1 MQVYSTLFYL
11 AFFAPYPS
19 SPPSLPPSPMPYPM
33 DLLPRWVVEDGVV
46 EGELD
51 IRGRL
56 LQLRVRTIL
65 EAALDLRGREG
76 GRKGGREWNEREREE
91 HAGTTWGMKSNRKT
105 KRGREGG
112 KEGKATYGA
121 KVHGV
126 LDDIKVIGEAELG
139 GIHGLL
145 KNPAI
150 FRLELLQDEGEE
162 LMEGEGGG
170 GREGDTGVRWEG
182 RMPATRRNRSQ
193 DTHPPM
199 QKGARTEGR
208 REGGREGGRG

>member
-1 MQVYSTLFYL
+1 
-11 AFFAPYPS
+11 
-19 SPPSLPPSPMPYPM
+19 
-33 DLLPRWVVEDGVV
+33 
-46 EGELD
+46 
-51 IRGRL
+51 
-56 LQLRVRTIL
+56 
-65 EAALDLRGREG
+65 
-76 GRKGGREWNEREREE
+76 
-91 HAGTTWGMKSNRKT
+91 MKSNRKT

-170 GREGDTGVRWEG
+170 REGG
-182 RMPATRRNRSQ
+182 RHRCEMGRKNARNEEKPESR
-193 DTHPPM
+193 HPPAHA
-199 QKGARTEGR
+199 KGSEDRRT
-208 REGGREGGRG
+208 EGGREGGREGVNSP